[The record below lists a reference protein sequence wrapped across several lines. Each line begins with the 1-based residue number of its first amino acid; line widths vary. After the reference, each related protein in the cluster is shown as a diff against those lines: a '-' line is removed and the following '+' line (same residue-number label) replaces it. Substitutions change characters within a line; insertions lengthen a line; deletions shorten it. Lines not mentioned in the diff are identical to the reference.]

1 MCPGTS
7 LDHFIEQQRS
17 DVASIKEQI
26 QLLKYGNPEPRSA
39 QSSPTRSIPFSMCSQ
54 RYSLSGPILSFSAA
68 KPHKNEPEFDIAKL
82 VWERKDAMAAQK
94 RAEEAQE
101 RSKCKKV
108 ADPGAMM
115 ISSYKAPIND
125 SIIADL
131 SSFVEDLTIS
141 DHEKS
146 YSEKEWD
153 TLVQDITNG
162 EDWFFPNTW
171 FFGPYLGAIDNYLRC
186 YEHLDYLNLEHLNDI
201 DLEHEPTDNYPSDG
215 YIEDSVSST
224 DAQEYV
230 EETAESSLESDEEDY
245 PPIFMNHHKEPDVS
259 EVDDD
264 QDDMIDD
271 PIPERRPEPTNTIP

>member
-26 QLLKYGNPEPRSA
+26 QLLKYGNPEPKSA

-54 RYSLSGPILSFSAA
+54 RYSLSGPTLSFSAA
-68 KPHKNEPEFDIAKL
+68 KPHKDEPEFDIAKL
-82 VWERKDAMAAQK
+82 VWERKDTMAAQK
-94 RAEEAQE
+94 RAEAEQE
-101 RSKCKKV
+101 TSKCKKV
-108 ADPGAMM
+108 AAPGAMM

-125 SIIADL
+125 SIFADL

-162 EDWFFPNTW
+162 KDWFFPNTW
-171 FFGPYLGAIDNYLRC
+171 FFGRYLG
-186 YEHLDYLNLEHLNDI
+186 YERLSYYRALI
-201 DLEHEPTDNYPSDG
+201 S
-215 YIEDSVSST
+215 
-224 DAQEYV
+224 
-230 EETAESSLESDEEDY
+230 
-245 PPIFMNHHKEPDVS
+245 K
-259 EVDDD
+259 
-264 QDDMIDD
+264 
-271 PIPERRPEPTNTIP
+271 R